1 MRVSREKAAENRER
15 IIEAAGALFRTKG
28 FSGIGVADIMKAAN
42 LTHGGFYG
50 HFDSKDDLV
59 AQASRRAMARAA
71 NNWGKTVTDAPDE
84 PFAALLEHYLS
95 PRHRD
100 EPGQGC
106 VFAALGADAARS
118 GRVVRDAFAEGLE
131 PLIDILAKSAPGG
144 SKAVRRRKALAA
156 MSGLVGALLL
166 ARAVGKSEFSDEIL
180 DATRRELLAA
190 GGRGK

>member
-15 IIEAAGALFRTKG
+15 IIEAAGALFRAKG
-28 FSGIGVADIMKAAN
+28 FSGIGVADIMKAAD

-50 HFDSKDDLV
+50 HFASKDDLV

-71 NNWGKTVTDAPDE
+71 ANWGKTVADAPDE
-84 PFAALLEHYLS
+84 PFAALLKHYLS

-118 GRVVRDAFAEGLE
+118 GQIVRDAFAEGLE
-131 PLIDILAKSAPGG
+131 PLIEILAKSAPGS
-144 SKAVRRRKALAA
+144 SKKARRRKALAA

-166 ARAVGKSEFSDEIL
+166 ARAVGDAKLSDEL
-180 DATRRELLAA
+180 LEATRRELLAA
-190 GGRGK
+190 ADR